1 MGMGQLPEL
10 SEANF
15 GEQVTSAPGV
25 VVVDF
30 SAQWCAPCH
39 TVARLV
45 AEVAEEYNGRVRV
58 GNVDVTKDNRLAA
71 RFGVA
76 MIPTLIFFKDG
87 KVAGQLV
94 GTVSKQRI
102 VDRIEQLLSDPRSGG
117 VQ

>member
-1 MGMGQLPEL
+1 MGQLLEL

-30 SAQWCAPCH
+30 SAQWCAPCR
-39 TVARLV
+39 TVAQV
-45 AEVAEEYNGRVRV
+45 IAEVADEYNGRVKV
-58 GNVDVTKDNRLAA
+58 GNVDVTRNNRLAS

-76 MIPTLIFFKDG
+76 MIPTVLFFKNG

-94 GTVSKQRI
+94 GSISKQRI
-102 VDRIEQLLSDPRSGG
+102 VDRIEQLL
-117 VQ
+117 

>member
-1 MGMGQLPEL
+1 MGQLLEL

-30 SAQWCAPCH
+30 SAQWCAPCR
-39 TVARLV
+39 TVAQV
-45 AEVAEEYNGRVRV
+45 IAEVADEYNGRVKV
-58 GNVDVTKDNRLAA
+58 GNVDVTKNNRLAS

-76 MIPTLIFFKDG
+76 MIPTVLFFKNG

-94 GTVSKQRI
+94 GSISKQRI
-102 VDRIEQLLSDPRSGG
+102 VDRIEQLL
-117 VQ
+117 

>member
-1 MGMGQLPEL
+1 MGQLPEL

-15 GEQVTSAPGV
+15 GEQVTSARGV

-30 SAQWCAPCH
+30 SAQWCGPCR
-39 TVARLV
+39 TVAQV
-45 AEVAEEYNGRVRV
+45 IAEVAEQYNGKVRV
-58 GNVDVTKDNRLAA
+58 GNVDVGKDSRLAT

-76 MIPTLIFFKDG
+76 MVPTVLFFKDG

-102 VDRIEQLLSDPRSGG
+102 VDRIEELLSGPQRGG
-117 VQ
+117 GH